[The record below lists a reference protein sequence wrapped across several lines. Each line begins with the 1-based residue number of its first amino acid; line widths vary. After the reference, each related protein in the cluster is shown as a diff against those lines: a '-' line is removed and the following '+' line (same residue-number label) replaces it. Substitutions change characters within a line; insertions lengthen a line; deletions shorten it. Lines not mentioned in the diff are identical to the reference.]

1 MGIGCDRAGVGDIM
15 NDVPMQVLLFLLLI
29 TAGQGLVL
37 AAIVLGQKPRQPAFV
52 LLGVFFLMMSLGCGE
67 KAIEGILYAGKGAEL
82 PVPLAFPFVYLPLI
96 YLHLRLLAEPGFAL
110 RRTHLLHF
118 VPGILMVLASYYLVP
133 GESIYGGFV
142 IWSEPA
148 AVRTFFRIYDVY
160 FIAHFVAYLV
170 ALGRLRDRIVE
181 RPAEDPCRQ
190 WALRVLPVVAVLSLS
205 WIFVC
210 AFGKNHL
217 TGYVVSYFIH
227 GAAMVSIYGF
237 GFGFLLQSKPK
248 LARYLRSRQATA
260 SGLASDIL
268 ERIRRSHI
276 YRHPQ
281 VTVAKVAETLELSE
295 KAVTSAVSAG
305 NHANF
310 NEFINR
316 LRIDAF
322 KHRATEPDARALS
335 LFGIAQEV
343 GFASKASFH
352 RAFKKH
358 CGQTPGEFLANQ
370 GS

>member
-1 MGIGCDRAGVGDIM
+1 M

-37 AAIVLGQKPRQPAFV
+37 TAIVLTQKPRETSFT

-67 KAIEGILYAGKGAEL
+67 KAIEGILYAGTGAEL
-82 PVPLAFPFVYLPLI
+82 PIPLAFPFAYLPLI
-96 YLHLRLLAEPGFAL
+96 YLHLRLLAEPKFKL
-110 RRTHLLHF
+110 RQIHLLHF
-118 VPGILMVLASYYLVP
+118 LPGILMVLASYYLVP

-142 IWSEPA
+142 IWSDPA
-148 AVRTFFRIYDVY
+148 SVRTFFIIYDVY
-160 FIAHFVAYLV
+160 FVAHFVAYLV
-170 ALGRLRDRIVE
+170 VLGRLRDRIVE
-181 RPAEDPCRQ
+181 RSADDPCRQ
-190 WALRVLPVVAVLSLS
+190 WTLRVLPVISVLSLS
-205 WIFVC
+205 WIFVS
-210 AFGKNHL
+210 AFGKNHV
-217 TGYVVSYFIH
+217 TGYVVSYLIH

-237 GFGFLLQSKPK
+237 GFGFILQTKPK
-248 LARYLRSRQATA
+248 LARYLRSRQASA
-260 SGLASDIL
+260 SGLAADIL
-268 ERIRRSHI
+268 ERIRQSDI

-281 VTVAKVAETLELSE
+281 VTVAKVADSLGLSE
-295 KAVTSAVSAG
+295 KAVTAAISAG

-322 KHRATEPDARALS
+322 KLRATEPGARALS
-335 LFGIAQEV
+335 LFGLAQEV

-358 CGQTPGEFLANQ
+358 CGQTPGEFLAKQ